1 MLPGPGSLLIT
12 EPFAHSTRTIGSANQ
27 LINPMNL
34 IDTINQA
41 TNQPLLI
48 TLAALT
54 STMFVLLKILLYLF
68 RPLIWILILF
78 IIAILT
84 RNQSRRRWL
93 FTIAVTALLFFT
105 NPFVIRSCIGLY
117 ETKEVPMSQVWK
129 YNAGILLGGMV
140 SYNKHDDKGYFNP
153 AADRF
158 IETALLFKTG
168 RINNIIVAAGN
179 GYITK
184 NNFREA
190 LFVKQHL
197 VELGIPAE
205 QIFTDTSSRNTLE
218 NAQFSKKIID
228 SFHIPGPYLLISSA
242 MHLPRAQRVFK
253 KAGVTTDLFPCD
265 FVAKRISNNFF
276 EDYLLPSSYALPEW
290 DSWIKEIVGTLTYKI
305 TGKG

>member
-1 MLPGPGSLLIT
+1 
-12 EPFAHSTRTIGSANQ
+12 
-27 LINPMNL
+27 
-34 IDTINQA
+34 
-41 TNQPLLI
+41 
-48 TLAALT
+48 
-54 STMFVLLKILLYLF
+54 MFVLLKILLYLF
-68 RPLIWILILF
+68 RPLIWILIIF
-78 IIAILT
+78 IAGILT
-84 RNQSRRRWL
+84 KSQRIRRLL
-93 FTIAVTALLFFT
+93 FTSGLIALVFFT
-105 NPFVIRSCIGLY
+105 NPFIIRKCIGWY
-117 ETKEVPMSQVWK
+117 EAKEVSLSTLPK

-140 SYNKHDDKGYFNP
+140 SYNKYDDGGYFNP

-158 IETALLFKTG
+158 IETALLYKTG
-168 RINNIIVAAGN
+168 HINNIIVAAGN

-190 LFVKQHL
+190 FFIKQHL

-242 MHLPRAQRVFK
+242 IHLPRAQMVFK
-253 KAGVTTDLFPCD
+253 KAGVKTDLFPCD

-276 EDYLLPSSYALPEW
+276 EDYLLPSSYALPQW